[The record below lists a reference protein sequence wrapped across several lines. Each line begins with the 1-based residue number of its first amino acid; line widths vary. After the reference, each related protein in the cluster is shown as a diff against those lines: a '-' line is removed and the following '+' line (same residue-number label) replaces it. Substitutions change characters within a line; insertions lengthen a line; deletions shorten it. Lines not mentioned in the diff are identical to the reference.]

1 MTAAPVDKEPEVT
14 LIRWG
19 IVMAPDGNM
28 HLAGLRADREAKGRT
43 STPLRWLDCSAMEA
57 GTMSGRRY
65 RLQGPPDDGIAF
77 QVVIVSWGLP
87 AALATHPV
95 TAEEAQLRLEEP
107 PTHFVQ

>member
-1 MTAAPVDKEPEVT
+1 MTAAPVDEEPEVT
-14 LIRWG
+14 LVRWG
-19 IVMAPDGNM
+19 IVMAPDGEM

-65 RLQGPPDDGIAF
+65 RLHGLPDDGIAF
-77 QVVIVSWGLP
+77 QVIVISWGLP
-87 AALATHPV
+87 TALATCPV
-95 TAEEAQLRLEEP
+95 TAEEARLRLEEP